1 MKNKIYIIALFL
13 GWVCHSQSYIT
24 SLPFMMKKDGKSFS
38 YVDKSKD
45 ESYVFISNAK
55 KVRIVH
61 YDNKFNSLDTLM
73 TPIPGK
79 KTDNMIGFTK
89 NESSINLIWTTNNA
103 EKFLFQNLDFKTK
116 KVTIT
121 SKELNFN
128 RQNVVQTFSTNDA
141 FYCLAVVE
149 QSSVLKLYR
158 FSNQNELEVKTFD
171 FSTTSFSDSNNESSN
186 LYDLFEESFESIE
199 ASFELQNMD
208 VSLSNS
214 LAICAKKRKA
224 YLTEKELVLTFDNNY
239 TSTQVVKINL
249 TDYTSASFIINKPGE
264 KIVTHQSNSYFF
276 EGNLYQFKVS
286 KFLLLMS
293 IKNLNGEVIKDFS
306 TDSHAEISYKNSD
319 FLCEWVN
326 KHQEKNIENTYQF
339 VTKLSDYKVGISCY
353 NYNGKNLISFGGVS
367 NRIKKIDPN
376 EDDYN
381 NSGVPL
387 IPFQYGAI
395 GGLLYATAFVLL
407 GGYDGTSF
415 FYNNYKSSRNIIS
428 VNALFSK
435 NFDQESDKINSFSGT
450 KMCSYFNGFAE
461 IKYPTF
467 FSTNGKAYVGYY
479 NEDAKQYVIMK
490 FEN

>member
-1 MKNKIYIIALFL
+1 MRNKIYIIILFL
-13 GWVCHSQSYIT
+13 GWVCHSQNYIT

-45 ESYVFISNAK
+45 EAYVFISNAK

-61 YDNKFNSLDTLM
+61 YDSKFNPLDTLM

-79 KTDNMIGFTK
+79 KSDNMIGFTK
-89 NESSINLIWTTNNA
+89 NESSINLIWTSNDG

-121 SKELNFN
+121 SKDLNFN

-141 FYCLAVVE
+141 FYCLVVVD
-149 QSSVLKLYR
+149 QSSALRLYR
-158 FSNQNELEVKTFD
+158 FSNQNELEVKNFD
-171 FSTTSFSDSNNESSN
+171 FSSTVFNDSNNQQAN
-186 LYDLFEESFESIE
+186 LYDLFNESFDSFES
-199 ASFELQNMD
+199 SFELQNID
-208 VSLSNS
+208 VTLPNS

-224 YLTEKELVLTFDNNY
+224 YLTENELILTFDNNSL
-239 TSTQVVKINL
+239 STQLVKINL
-249 TDYTSASFIINKPGE
+249 TDFSSEALKISKPGE
-264 KIVTHQSNSYFF
+264 KIVNNQSNSYYF
-276 EGNLYQFKVS
+276 EGNLYQFKTS
-286 KFLLLMS
+286 KFLMMMS
-293 IKNLNGEVIKDFS
+293 IKNVKGDVIKEFN
-306 TDSHAEISYKNSD
+306 TDSNAEITYKNSD

-326 KHQEKNIENTYQF
+326 KHQEKNIENAYQF
-339 VTKLSDYKVGISCY
+339 VTKLTDYKVGISCY
-353 NYNGKNLISFGGVS
+353 NYKGKNLVSFGGVS

-376 EDDYN
+376 EDDF
-381 NSGVPL
+381 NSKGSPM

-395 GGLLYATAFVLL
+395 GGLIYATAFVLL

-415 FYNNYKSSRNIIS
+415 FYNNYKSSRNIVSINS
-428 VNALFSK
+428 LFSK
-435 NFDQESDKINSFSGT
+435 DFQQESDKVNNFSGT

-467 FSTNGKAYVGYY
+467 FSTNGKPYVGYY

-490 FEN
+490 FDN

>member
-1 MKNKIYIIALFL
+1 M
-13 GWVCHSQSYIT
+13 T

-45 ESYVFISNAK
+45 EAYVFISNAK

-79 KTDNMIGFTK
+79 KSDNMIGFTK
-89 NESSINLIWTTNNA
+89 NDSSINLIWTSNDG

-141 FYCLAVVE
+141 FYCLAMVE

-158 FSNQNELEVKTFD
+158 FSNQNELEVKNFD
-171 FSTTSFSDSNNESSN
+171 FSSTVFNDSNNQRAN
-186 LYDLFEESFESIE
+186 LYDLFNESFDSFES
-199 ASFELQNMD
+199 SFELQNID
-208 VSLSNS
+208 VTLPNS
-214 LAICAKKRKA
+214 LAICAKRRKA
-224 YLTEKELVLTFDNNY
+224 YLTENELVLTFDNNSL
-239 TSTQVVKINL
+239 STQLIKINL
-249 TDYTSASFIINKPGE
+249 TDFSSEAIKINKPGE
-264 KIVTHQSNSYFF
+264 KIVNNQSNSYYF
-276 EGNLYQFKVS
+276 EGNLYQFKAS
-286 KFLLLMS
+286 KFLMMMS
-293 IKNLNGEVIKDFS
+293 IKNLNGDVIKDFS
-306 TDSHAEISYKNSD
+306 TDSNAEISYKNSD

-339 VTKLSDYKVGISCY
+339 VTKLTDYKVGISCY
-353 NYNGKNLISFGGVS
+353 NYKGKNLVSFGGVS
-367 NRIKKIDPN
+367 ERIKKIDPN
-376 EDDYN
+376 EEESNGKGFPIAPYG
-381 NSGVPL
+381 SGL
-387 IPFQYGAI
+387 I
-395 GGLLYATAFVLL
+395 GGLIYATAFVLL

-415 FYNNYKSSRNIIS
+415 FYNNYKSSRNIVS
-428 VNALFSK
+428 VNSLFSK
-435 NFDQESDKINSFSGT
+435 DFQQESDKVNNFSGT

-461 IKYPTF
+461 IKYPIF
-467 FSTNGKAYVGYY
+467 FSTNGKPYVGYY

-490 FEN
+490 FDN